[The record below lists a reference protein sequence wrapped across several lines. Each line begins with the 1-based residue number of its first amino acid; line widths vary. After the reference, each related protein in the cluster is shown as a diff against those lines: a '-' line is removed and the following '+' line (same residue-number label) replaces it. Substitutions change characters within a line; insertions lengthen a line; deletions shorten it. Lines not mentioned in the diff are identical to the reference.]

1 MHHPFD
7 PKEHQKEKREAA
19 AAFLFSQAEKKT

>member
-19 AAFLFSQAEKKT
+19 AFLFSQAEKKN